1 LHERE
6 EKIMFALKRI
16 ALAFLLSGFLIAG
29 TSLGMTAAVQAAG
42 GEIRIGMGIP
52 ITGAHSSEAPYY
64 VNCVKLAEKQINQAG
79 GINGKKLRVI
89 IIDNQ
94 STNPGALAALNK
106 AVEQDKVLAF
116 IGPVKST
123 QILAMSDAV
132 KSYGIPMMVG
142 GTNETITKQGN
153 PWLFRCRVSDG
164 IVAAVLVKY
173 IKEEKLTKIGVIYS
187 NEAFGSGGADAIE
200 RNAKLQGLK
209 VVARERFNLGDRD
222 FTAQLLALKRAG
234 AEVMIPYSV
243 GVNEFAR
250 ITVEYRQL
258 GSPYKY
264 VGPPAIAMKPV
275 LDLSREE
282 SEGLVG
288 FVDSVPGMNATNRR
302 FVEAYRK
309 TYNSEPDTQAPWS
322 YDAVNLLSIAIR
334 KSGGD
339 RAKIRETILATKGYE
354 RVLGV
359 YTFTPEG
366 EGLNGGP
373 IAVIKNGKPQLV
385 KMVSVKQ

>member
-1 LHERE
+1 
-6 EKIMFALKRI
+6 MFGLKRI
-16 ALAFLLSGFLIAG
+16 ALAFLLSCSIIAV
-29 TSLGMTAAVQAAG
+29 TSVGIAAAAQEAGSG
-42 GEIRIGMGIP
+42 GEIRLGMGIP
-52 ITGAHSSEAPYY
+52 ITGAFSSEAPYY
-64 VNCVKLAEKQINQAG
+64 VNCVKLAEKQINLAG

-164 IVAAVLVKY
+164 IVAAILVKY
-173 IKEEKLTKIGVIYS
+173 IKEEMKLTKIGVIYS
-187 NEAFGSGGADAIE
+187 NEAFGSGGADVIE
-200 RNAKLQGLK
+200 RNAKAQGLK

-234 AEVMIPYSV
+234 AEVMVPYSL

-264 VGPPAIAMKPV
+264 IGPPAIAMKPV
-275 LDLSREE
+275 LDLSREA

-309 TYNSEPDTQAPWS
+309 EYNSEPDTQAPWS
-322 YDAVNLLSIAIR
+322 YDAVNILSIAIR
-334 KSGGD
+334 KGSEG
-339 RAKIRETILATKGYE
+339 RAKIREAILATKGYE
-354 RVLGV
+354 GVLGA